1 MRSFWIRTVNLA
13 AIVGIL
19 FTYHM
24 VLSIYNSKDQ
34 VARLQAELE
43 RVEPKLQNDGRRS
56 APAEYQDGVY
66 SGEAEGFGGP
76 ISLEV
81 TITDGRIA
89 DIQILSA
96 EGEDGAY
103 FSMAENMIP
112 TVLERQS
119 PEVETISGATFSSNG
134 IRNAMKQAL
143 GKAGEK

>member
-1 MRSFWIRTVNLA
+1 MRPFWIRTVNLA

-119 PEVETISGATFSSNG
+119 PEVDTISGATFSSNG

>member
-119 PEVETISGATFSSNG
+119 PEVDTISGATFSSNG

-143 GKAGEK
+143 GNAGEK

>member
-34 VARLQAELE
+34 VAMLQAELE

-119 PEVETISGATFSSNG
+119 PEVDTISGATFSSNG

>member
-119 PEVETISGATFSSNG
+119 PEVDTISGATFSSNG
-134 IRNAMKQAL
+134 VRNAMKQAL

>member
-43 RVEPKLQNDGRRS
+43 RVEPKLQNDRRRS

-119 PEVETISGATFSSNG
+119 PEVDTISGATFSSNG

>member
-112 TVLERQS
+112 TV
-119 PEVETISGATFSSNG
+119 
-134 IRNAMKQAL
+134 
-143 GKAGEK
+143 

>member
-1 MRSFWIRTVNLA
+1 MRSFLIRTVNLA

-119 PEVETISGATFSSNG
+119 PEVDTISGATFSSNG

>member
-76 ISLEV
+76 ITLEV

-119 PEVETISGATFSSNG
+119 PEVDTISGATFSSNG

>member
-1 MRSFWIRTVNLA
+1 MRSFWIRIVNLA

-119 PEVETISGATFSSNG
+119 PEVDTISGATFSSNG

>member
-96 EGEDGAY
+96 EGEDGVY

-119 PEVETISGATFSSNG
+119 PEVDTISGATFSSNG

>member
-1 MRSFWIRTVNLA
+1 MRSFWITTVNLA

-119 PEVETISGATFSSNG
+119 PEVDTISGATFSSNG

>member
-24 VLSIYNSKDQ
+24 VLSIYNSKDK

-119 PEVETISGATFSSNG
+119 PEVDTISGATFSSNG

>member
-19 FTYHM
+19 LTYHM

-119 PEVETISGATFSSNG
+119 PEVDTISGATFSSNG

>member
-119 PEVETISGATFSSNG
+119 PEVDTISGATFSSNG

>member
-1 MRSFWIRTVNLA
+1 
-13 AIVGIL
+13 
-19 FTYHM
+19 
-24 VLSIYNSKDQ
+24 
-34 VARLQAELE
+34 
-43 RVEPKLQNDGRRS
+43 
-56 APAEYQDGVY
+56 
-66 SGEAEGFGGP
+66 
-76 ISLEV
+76 LEV

-119 PEVETISGATFSSNG
+119 PEVDTISGATFSSNG

>member
-1 MRSFWIRTVNLA
+1 MNLA

-119 PEVETISGATFSSNG
+119 PEVDTISGATFSSNG